1 MAGEPNPIQS
11 GNFDQRGD
19 KSMEVAFAA
28 RMDLILE
35 QPMTDVSTGLV
46 NRDFEGDFFKI
57 GDTVAIIKPDIS
69 SLNIQFGSI
78 NGETGTHGRGGQ
90 SGFDGASG
98 YESKDAR
105 LRPTNVSFSKRTMTI
120 DKFTKYAFVISDLTT
135 TEGKWNYESGNLDAV
150 AQEIRKGH
158 NLETLVNVLANAE
171 DQSLQVDERVPI
183 IGNGTAAQPE
193 QLSLS
198 GRKLGD
204 AIYEDV
210 IVPMYA
216 QLYNSGAITAD
227 GQVTYGSNAQVG
239 KSTNACLY
247 VPTKVYTELLISH
260 YLQDRATVAADEK
273 VVSGKVKTIMGMD
286 IMIEPSLDATAE
298 RSVKGTARIAG
309 VPNLANDALC
319 IVAGTRNLVT
329 RAGRVLPP
337 DKFRSQ
343 KYFGNEYHG
352 MEIYHEEVVE
362 PKAGV
367 VAFIKV

>member
-11 GNFDQRGD
+11 GNFGANGDQ
-19 KSMEVAFAA
+19 SMEVALATK
-28 RMDLILE
+28 MQLILD
-35 QPMTDVSTGLV
+35 QPMTDVATGLV

-57 GDTVAIIKPDIS
+57 GDTVAIVKPDIS

-78 NGETGTHGRGGQ
+78 NGETGTAGRGGQ
-90 SGFDGASG
+90 AGYDGASG

-105 LRPTNVSFSKRTMTI
+105 LRPTSVSFKKRTMTI
-120 DKFTKYAFVISDLTT
+120 DKFTKYAFVISDLTEA
-135 TEGKWNYESGNLDAV
+135 EGKWNYESGNLDAV

-158 NLETLVNVLANAE
+158 NLETLVTVLDAAAAPQAA
-171 DQSLQVDERVPI
+171 DRVPH
-183 IGNGTAAQPE
+183 IGTGTAAQPE
-193 QLSLS
+193 QLVLS

-216 QLYNSGAITAD
+216 QLYNAGAITAD
-227 GQVTYGSNAQVG
+227 GQVTYGSNSQQG
-239 KSTNACLY
+239 KVTNACLY
-247 VPTKVYTELLISH
+247 VPTQVYTELLISH

-273 VVSGKVKTIMGMD
+273 VASGKVKTIMGLD

-298 RSVKGTARIAG
+298 RSVKGNDRIQG
-309 VPNLANDALC
+309 VADLAEDALC

-329 RAGRVLPP
+329 RAGKVLPP
-337 DKFRSQ
+337 DKFRSH
-343 KYFGNEYHG
+343 KYFADEYHG
-352 MEIYHEEVVE
+352 MEIYHEEVIE

-367 VAFIKV
+367 VAFIKL

>member
-11 GNFDQRGD
+11 GNFGQQGD
-19 KSMEVAFAA
+19 KSMEVALATK
-28 RMDLILE
+28 MQLILD

-46 NRDFEGDFFKI
+46 NRDFEGEFFKI

-69 SLNIQFGSI
+69 SLNIKFGSI
-78 NGETGTHGRGGQ
+78 NGETGTAGRGGQ
-90 SGFDGASG
+90 AGYDGVSG
-98 YESKDAR
+98 YETKDAR
-105 LRPTNVSFSKRTMTI
+105 LRPSNVTFSKRTMTI
-120 DKFTKYAFVISDLTT
+120 DKFTKYAFIISDLTEV
-135 TEGKWNYESGNLDAV
+135 EGKWNYESGNLDAV

-158 NLETLVNVLANAE
+158 NLETLVTVLSDN
-171 DQSLQVDERVPI
+171 QVPK
-183 IGNGTAAQPE
+183 IGTGTASNPE
-193 QLSLS
+193 QLVLS

-216 QLYNSGAITAD
+216 QLYDAGAITAD
-227 GQVTYGSNAQVG
+227 GQVTYGSNAQQG
-239 KSTNACLY
+239 KATNACLY

-273 VVSGKVKTIMGMD
+273 VASGKVKTIMGLD
-286 IMIEPSLDATAE
+286 IMIEPSLDAAAE
-298 RSVKGTARIAG
+298 RSVKGNDRIAG
-309 VPNLANDALC
+309 VAGLAEDALC

-329 RAGRVLPP
+329 RAGKVLPP
-337 DKFRSQ
+337 DKFRSH
-343 KYFGNEYHG
+343 KYFADEYHG

-367 VAFIKV
+367 VAFIKLA